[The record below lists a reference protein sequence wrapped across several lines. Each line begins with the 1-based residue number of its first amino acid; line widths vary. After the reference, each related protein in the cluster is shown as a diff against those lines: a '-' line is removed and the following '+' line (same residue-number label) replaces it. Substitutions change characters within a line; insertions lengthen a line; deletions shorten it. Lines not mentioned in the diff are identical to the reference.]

1 MSYKTLLTVISD
13 IERAKAPLDQTS
25 ALAQRFAAHTDAL
38 CLGIDRTQN
47 CYDYGVANA
56 MILQQSLQVAKEE
69 AATLQAHTEA
79 CLARTGTPFSA
90 VSAVAPLGQITR
102 HVSRRGRFCD
112 LIVVGKPYGP
122 DVPIE
127 GEAIVEA
134 GLFESAAPVL
144 VVPDEGDTMGET
156 KRVLVGWNES
166 AEALSAIRKAMP
178 FLKAAECVHV
188 VVIDPPRHGPD
199 RSDPG
204 GLLCQMLARHG
215 IACEVNVLAKSM
227 PRTADVLIRHGED
240 IDADLIVMG
249 AYGHS
254 RFREA
259 ILGGATRNILEATN
273 RPVLMAH

>member
-13 IERAKAPLDQTS
+13 VERAKAPLDQTS
-25 ALAQRFAAHTDAL
+25 ALAQRFEAHTDAL

-47 CYDYGVANA
+47 YYDYGMANA
-56 MILQQSLQVAKEE
+56 MILQQSLQVAREE
-69 AATLQAHTEA
+69 ATALQAYVEEK
-79 CLARTGTPFSA
+79 LARSGTPFSTI
-90 VSAVAPLGQITR
+90 SAVAPLGAITQQ
-102 HVSRRGRFCD
+102 VSRRGRFCD
-112 LIVVGKPYGP
+112 LIVIGKPYGP

-134 GLFESAAPVL
+134 GLFESGAPVL
-144 VVPDEGDTMGET
+144 VVPDTAKPMTET
-156 KRVLVGWNES
+156 KRVLIGWNES
-166 AEALSAIRKAMP
+166 AEALSAVRKAMP
-178 FLKAAECVHV
+178 FLTGADSVHV

-215 IACEVNVLAKSM
+215 IPCEVNVLAKSM
-227 PRTADVLIRHGED
+227 PRTADVLMRHAED
-240 IDADLIVMG
+240 IDADLVVMG

-259 ILGGATRNILEATN
+259 ILGGATRNILEATD